1 MLPQARRFPE
11 GSEAK
16 LFYEVGLQQLLIC
29 FTVVILISG
38 KLPVCM
44 QGRGGIRCWH
54 HLCDGVRSR
63 NQR

>member
-1 MLPQARRFPE
+1 MCPVLLQARRFPE

-38 KLPVCM
+38 KLAVAA
-44 QGRGGIRCWH
+44 
-54 HLCDGVRSR
+54 
-63 NQR
+63 